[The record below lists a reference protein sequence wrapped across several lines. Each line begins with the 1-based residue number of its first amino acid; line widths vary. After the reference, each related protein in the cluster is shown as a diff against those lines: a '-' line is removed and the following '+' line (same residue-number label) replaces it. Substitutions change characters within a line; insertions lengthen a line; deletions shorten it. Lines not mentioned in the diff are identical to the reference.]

1 MPLPARP
8 RPLPAWGDPLPRLC
22 KALVVALIAL
32 LICSMGLAAPA
43 GANVDQ
49 CAPPGVDSASALP
62 TNLAQAATGPGEDKY
77 TTATVAPLGSVDI
90 GALGLSV
97 PGTLTIGTLSD
108 APPSICINSEGQ
120 FTGFDNELLR
130 AIADKLGLK
139 INFVGTEFS
148 GLLAQVAS
156 RRFDVG
162 SSSITTTDA
171 RRRTVGFTNG
181 YDFGYFSLVVPAA
194 SPITGFDKLAAGQRI
209 GVVQGTVQESYV
221 IDTPHLEPVKFP
233 DYNTVYASLKT
244 RQIDAWVAPSQQ
256 ASGTVQ
262 AGDPA
267 EIVENTFSLD
277 NFVAWAVA
285 RDNQPLIDALN
296 SGLDAII
303 ADGTWSRLYTDW
315 VPRALPPGWKPGS
328 KAAPA
333 PQLPDFNE
341 IATENQAAGS
351 SGAGAAAPKSTLS
364 QLAESFLDWDL
375 YKQAIPDLFK
385 TGLPN
390 TLILTISASV
400 IGLVLGMALAVAGIS
415 RARWLRWPARIY
427 TDIFRGLPEVVII
440 LLIGLGVGPVV
451 GGLTGNN
458 PYPLGIAALGLMAAA
473 YVGEI
478 FRSGIQ
484 SVEAGQMEA
493 ARALGLFVCDI
504 DAAGGGA
511 ARRSPGAAG
520 VDEPVHL
527 AVEGVVAGVLPGS
540 GCQPEGV
547 VPSRPRSERADRQPV
562 AVGRGGAVLSGF
574 DCAADASR
582 EFHRQP
588 AATGPQARRGRSA
601 YAVHLPGDDLMASS
615 VVRAEPVSLSA
626 NDIHSAFGPNAVL
639 RGVDIDVPAGTTAA
653 VIGPSGSGKST
664 LLRTLNRLYEPDRGD
679 ILLDGRSVLKDNPDQ
694 LRQRIGMVFQHFNL
708 FPHRSVL
715 DNVTLAPRRLKRLG
729 AEQARELGLAQL
741 DRVGLRHK
749 ADVRPGTCRAGSSNA
764 SRSPARWQCPRR

>member
-1 MPLPARP
+1 MTVLRTFVVTIIV
-8 RPLPAWGDPLPRLC
+8 L
-22 KALVVALIAL
+22 LVAGL
-32 LICSMGLAAPA
+32 GLAAPA

-49 CAPPGVDSASALP
+49 CAPPGIESASALP
-62 TNLAQAATGPGEDKY
+62 TNLAASASGPGEDKY
-77 TTATVAPLGSVDI
+77 TTASVEPLSAVNVNT
-90 GALGLSV
+90 LGLSV
-97 PGTLTIGTLSD
+97 PGTLTVGTLSD
-108 APPSICINSEGQ
+108 APPSICINSQGQ

-130 AIADKLGLK
+130 AIASKLGLQ

-162 SSSITTTDA
+162 SSSITTTEA

-181 YDFGYFSLVVPAA
+181 YDFGYFSLVVPSGSA
-194 SPITGFDKLAAGQRI
+194 ITGFDKLAAGQRI

-221 IDTPHLEPVKFP
+221 IDTLGLEPVKFP

-267 EIVENTFSLD
+267 EIIENTFSLD

-285 RDNQPLIDALN
+285 TDNKPLINALN

-303 ADGTWSRLYTDW
+303 ADGTWSRLYSDW

-333 PQLPDFNE
+333 PQLPDFNV
-341 IATENQAAGS
+341 IAAENQAAPS
-351 SGAGAAAPKSTLS
+351 EAVAPKSTLS
-364 QLAESFLDWDL
+364 QLKDSFLDWEL

-390 TLILTISASV
+390 TLILTVSASV

-415 RARWLRWPARIY
+415 RARWLRWPARVY

-493 ARALGLFVCDI
+493 SRALGFSYAASMQLVIVPQGVRRVLPALMNQFISLLKASSLVYFLGLVANQRELFQVGRDLNAQTGNLSPLV
-504 DAAGGGA
+504 AAGLFYLA
-511 ARRSPGAAG
+511 LTVPLT
-520 VDEPVHL
+520 HL
-527 AVEGVVAGVLPGS
+527 VNFIDNRL
-540 GCQPEGV
+540 
-547 VPSRPRSERADRQPV
+547 
-562 AVGRGGAVLSGF
+562 
-574 DCAADASR
+574 
-582 EFHRQP
+582 
-588 AATGPQARRGRSA
+588 RRGRK
-601 YAVHLPGDDLMASS
+601 PDEDDPLQ
-615 VVRAEPVSLSA
+615 LSTSQEM
-626 NDIHSAFGPNAVL
+626 I
-639 RGVDIDVPAGTTAA
+639 
-653 VIGPSGSGKST
+653 
-664 LLRTLNRLYEPDRGD
+664 
-679 ILLDGRSVLKDNPDQ
+679 
-694 LRQRIGMVFQHFNL
+694 
-708 FPHRSVL
+708 
-715 DNVTLAPRRLKRLG
+715 
-729 AEQARELGLAQL
+729 
-741 DRVGLRHK
+741 
-749 ADVRPGTCRAGSSNA
+749 
-764 SRSPARWQCPRR
+764 

>member
-1 MPLPARP
+1 MTAVRTV
-8 RPLPAWGDPLPRLC
+8 
-22 KALVVALIAL
+22 VVALIAL
-32 LICSMGLAAPA
+32 LVCSMGLAPPA
-43 GANVDQ
+43 AANVDQ
-49 CAPPGVDSASALP
+49 CAPPGVKSASALP
-62 TNLAQAATGPGEDKY
+62 TNLATAAAGPGEDRY
-77 TTATVAPLGSVDI
+77 TTPTVVPLNAINVD
-90 GALGLSV
+90 ALGLSV
-97 PGTLTIGTLSD
+97 PGTLTVGTLSD
-108 APPSICINSEGQ
+108 APPSICIDSAGQ

-130 AIADKLGLK
+130 AIADRLGLN

-181 YDFGYFSLVVPAA
+181 YDFGYFSLVVPTG
-194 SPITGFDKLAAGQRI
+194 SSITGFSDLRAGQRI

-221 IDTPHLEPVKFP
+221 IDTLGIDPVKFP

-267 EIVENTFSLD
+267 EIIENTFSLD

-285 RDNQPLIDALN
+285 TDNRPLIDALN

-328 KAAPA
+328 KAAPV
-333 PQLPDFNE
+333 PQLPDFNA
-341 IATENQAAGS
+341 IAAENQAAPS
-351 SGAGAAAPKSTLS
+351 EAAAPKSTLS
-364 QLAESFLDWDL
+364 QLADSFLDWDL
-375 YKQAIPDLFK
+375 YKQAVPDLFK

-390 TLILTISASV
+390 TLILTVSAAV

-415 RARWLRWPARIY
+415 RSRWLRWPARVY

-484 SVEAGQMEA
+484 SVEPGQLEA
-493 ARALGLFVCDI
+493 SRALGFSYTSSMRLVVVPQGVRRVLPALMNQFISLLKASSLVYFLGLVANQRELFQVGRDLNAQTGNLSPLVAAGLFYLVLTVPLTHLVNFI
-504 DAAGGGA
+504 DA
-511 ARRSPGAAG
+511 R
-520 VDEPVHL
+520 L
-527 AVEGVVAGVLPGS
+527 
-540 GCQPEGV
+540 
-547 VPSRPRSERADRQPV
+547 
-562 AVGRGGAVLSGF
+562 
-574 DCAADASR
+574 
-582 EFHRQP
+582 
-588 AATGPQARRGRSA
+588 RRGRAPSEEDP
-601 YAVHLPGDDLMASS
+601 L
-615 VVRAEPVSLSA
+615 ELSTSQEM
-626 NDIHSAFGPNAVL
+626 I
-639 RGVDIDVPAGTTAA
+639 
-653 VIGPSGSGKST
+653 
-664 LLRTLNRLYEPDRGD
+664 
-679 ILLDGRSVLKDNPDQ
+679 
-694 LRQRIGMVFQHFNL
+694 
-708 FPHRSVL
+708 
-715 DNVTLAPRRLKRLG
+715 
-729 AEQARELGLAQL
+729 
-741 DRVGLRHK
+741 
-749 ADVRPGTCRAGSSNA
+749 
-764 SRSPARWQCPRR
+764 